1 MNVSSLVRRE
11 MYESNQPVEAETC
24 KESDRELTP
33 EVKARPVSD
42 DSVVAVECV
51 RPLGMRDPRL
61 LTVVEVAGVLGIG
74 RSKVYELLYRGE
86 LKSVKIGSC
95 RRVRNSDL
103 GDFVRYLD
111 DVS

>member
-1 MNVSSLVRRE
+1 MYASS
-11 MYESNQPVEAETC
+11 QPVEDKKC

-33 EVKARPVSD
+33 EVETRPVSD
-42 DSVVAVECV
+42 DSVVAVEGV
-51 RPLGMRDPRL
+51 RPLGMQDPRL

-95 RRVRNSDL
+95 RRVRYSDL

-111 DVS
+111 DAS